1 MPKASGRRK
10 NRNELIAALH
20 VALRD
25 TSGLGVL
32 FSHAMAER
40 AGINSTDLE
49 CLDMILL
56 RGPLTA
62 GALAEA
68 TGLTTGAITGVID
81 RLERAGYARRDRDTQ
96 DRRKVMVRAL
106 PAVEERLM
114 PLSRPMERA
123 TTAVLKSYPDDELA
137 LLLGFLTRAH
147 DASLAAMA
155 ELRAMPPAAN
165 AKARKRRGRRS

>member
-1 MPKASGRRK
+1 MAKASGQKKTRK
-10 NRNELIAALH
+10 ELIAALH

-49 CLDMILL
+49 CLDVILL

-81 RLERAGYARRDRDTQ
+81 RLERAGYARRERDAV

-106 PAVEERLM
+106 PAIEEKLM
-114 PLSRPMERA
+114 PLARPMERA
-123 TTAVLKSYPDDELA
+123 TTAVLQSYGDDELA

-155 ELRAMPPAAN
+155 ELREIPVAAT
-165 AKARKRRGRRS
+165 AKARKHRGRRS

>member
-1 MPKASGRRK
+1 MPKASGQKKTRK
-10 NRNELIAALH
+10 ELIAALH

-49 CLDMILL
+49 CLDVILL

-81 RLERAGYARRDRDTQ
+81 RLERSGYARRERDAE

-106 PAVEERLM
+106 PAVEEKLA
-114 PLSRPMERA
+114 PLSRPMER
-123 TTAVLKSYPDDELA
+123 TTAAVLQSYGDDELA
-137 LLLGFLTRAH
+137 LLLGFLRRAH
-147 DASLAAMA
+147 EAALTAMA
-155 ELRAMPPAAN
+155 ELRAMPEASSS
-165 AKARKRRGRRS
+165 KTRKRRGRRS